1 MKYVN
6 CNVCGADNWFVRY
19 PSTLRTHAPRV
30 EAFRC
35 TTPDY
40 GEHTQIVQC
49 AECAHVYAN
58 PTWDADD
65 LIHAYAAV
73 EDVTYVAERE
83 GRELT
88 FERHLNALERFTGPA
103 NGRTLLD
110 VGAYIGVFVETA
122 QKSGWRAVGVEPSDW
137 AVQEAQKRGLCVM
150 GGTLDSAELTHK
162 TFDVLTMWDVIE
174 HLDDP
179 RAELEKSFDKLKPGG
194 LIAVHTM
201 DVESMT
207 ARLMGARWPWLMEMH
222 VHFFGKQSLSRLM
235 REIGFDILAVRT
247 EGRYLRMGYL
257 ASRLR
262 GFNRPLGKLAHRL
275 IDTFGWQAVAVPIN
289 FGDLFTVYASRPL

>member
-19 PSTLRTHAPRV
+19 PSTLRTHVPRV

-49 AECAHVYAN
+49 AECAHIYSN

-65 LIHAYAAV
+65 LLEAYTTV
-73 EDVTYVAERE
+73 EDETYVTERE

-88 FERHLNALERFTGPA
+88 FEKHLNALERFTGAA

-122 QKSGWRAVGVEPSDW
+122 QNAGWRAVGVEPSEW
-137 AVQEAQKRGLCVM
+137 AVQEAKKRNLCIIN
-150 GGTLDSAELTHK
+150 GTLDAPELVGK

-179 RAELEKSFDKLKPGG
+179 RAELEKSFAKLKSGG

-201 DVESMT
+201 NVESLT
-207 ARLMGARWPWLMEMH
+207 ARLMGSRWPWLMEMH
-222 VHFFGKQSLSRLM
+222 VQFFGKHSLSRLM
-235 REIGFDILAVRT
+235 ADIGFDILEART

-257 ASRLR
+257 ASRLQ
-262 GFNRPLGKLAHRL
+262 GFNKPLGKLAQRL
-275 IDTFGWQAVAVPIN
+275 VDKFGWEGIAVPIN
-289 FGDLFTVYASRPL
+289 FGDLFTVYAVRP